1 MGNNENEKK
10 PLLTIITVCFN
21 AQGKL
26 EETLKSVRKQ
36 TFRDYE
42 VIVKDG
48 GSLDGSLAC
57 IRDFD
62 DIPLKLVVKED
73 AGIYDAM
80 NEAVRYAKGEYV
92 YFLNCGDVFAK
103 DDVLEKVFAFIKND
117 SREKSGPFRVYYGN
131 IIDGVTGTKVSS
143 NPRISAFTCYRNV
156 PCHQACIYSK
166 AMLDAHPFDLRFRV
180 RADYEQF
187 LWAYFKADTA
197 FCYMDLVVAEY
208 EGGGY
213 SEQKKKRSAKEHE
226 RITAMYMSPLRIRL
240 YRFALIL
247 TFAPLRKKLASNKA
261 TARIYNG
268 LKGLVYRF
276 RR

>member
-1 MGNNENEKK
+1 MEEKK

-26 EETLKSVRKQ
+26 EETLKSIRSQ

-57 IRDFD
+57 IGDFD
-62 DIPLKLVVKED
+62 DIPLRLVVKED

-92 YFLNCGDVFAK
+92 YFLNCGDVFAGK
-103 DDVLEKVFAFIKND
+103 DVLGKIFAFMENNG
-117 SREKSGPFRVYYGN
+117 RENSGGFRVYYGN
-131 IIDGVTGTKVSS
+131 IIDGTTGAKVSS
-143 NPRISAFTCYRNV
+143 NPRISAFACYRNV
-156 PCHQACIYSK
+156 PCHQACIYSRD
-166 AMLDAHPFDLRFRV
+166 LLLEHPFDLRFRV

-187 LWAYFKADTA
+187 LWAFFRSETR
-197 FCYMDLVVAEY
+197 FVYMDLVVAEY

-213 SEQKKKRSAKEHE
+213 SEKKKKLSAAEHE
-226 RITAMYMSPLRIRL
+226 KITAMYMSPLRIRF
-240 YRFALIL
+240 YRMIL
-247 TFAPLRKKLASNKA
+247 VLTLAPLRKKLASDRI
-261 TARIYNG
+261 TSGIYNG
-268 LKGLVYRF
+268 IKSLIYRF